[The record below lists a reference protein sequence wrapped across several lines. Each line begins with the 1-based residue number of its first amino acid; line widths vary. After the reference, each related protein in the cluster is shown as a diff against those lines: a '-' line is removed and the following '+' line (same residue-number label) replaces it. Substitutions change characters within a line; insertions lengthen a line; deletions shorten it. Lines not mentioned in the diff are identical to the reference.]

1 MTSGAG
7 KRALSRIGPGGGT
20 AVEHRSALQ
29 PGGSSRH
36 DAQVIVKVCGVRTP
50 EIAECA
56 VEAGA
61 DWVGV
66 VLEARSPR
74 HADAASADAVRAAV
88 AGRADLVGVMVEPS
102 VERCAGLARR
112 HRLDAVQLHGR
123 VEPSIV
129 GEVDVTV
136 IRAVNPV
143 SGGAAFTTDW
153 WPDCLLLLDSPPE
166 GAGALPGGTGRLVDL
181 ETAAEVAAHR
191 PIILAGGLTPDNVA
205 AAIERVRPHGV
216 DASSGLESS
225 PGVKD
230 PGRVRDFVIAAR
242 DAFTAVEARG
252 RVAATAPGA
261 GTSAGGAGR

>member
-1 MTSGAG
+1 M
-7 KRALSRIGPGGGT
+7 
-20 AVEHRSALQ
+20 
-29 PGGSSRH
+29 
-36 DAQVIVKVCGVRTP
+36 IVKVCGVRTP

-56 VEAGA
+56 VGAGA

-66 VLEARSPR
+66 VLEPRSPR
-74 HADAASADAVRAAV
+74 HADAGRVDAVRAAL
-88 AGRADLVGVMVEPS
+88 ASRADLVGVMVEPAA
-102 VERCAGLARR
+102 ERCRELAHR

-136 IRAVNPV
+136 IRAVNPADR
-143 SGGAAFTTDW
+143 GAAFTTDW
-153 WPDCLLLLDSPPE
+153 WPDCLLLLDSPPA

-205 AAIERVRPHGV
+205 TAIERVRPHGV

-230 PGRVRDFVIAAR
+230 PGRVRDFVTAAR
-242 DAFTAVEARG
+242 EAFAAVEAGR
-252 RVAATAPGA
+252 RVAATGPGGSPGA
-261 GTSAGGAGR
+261 GPGAGSRTGTGR